1 MLRTVANYSPVP
13 KPRRGNRRVSGG
25 GTVGGAEPRLAGL
38 DPSSGAPATAVPGDR
53 SAAPKT
59 AESGGGFGSSSRKKR
74 TTHGASKP
82 LTPEEKERLEWM
94 RQQRPPHWGNNIV

>member
-38 DPSSGAPATAVPGDR
+38 NPSSGTAAAVPGDR

-59 AESGGGFGSSSRKKR
+59 ADSGGGSGSSSRKKR
-74 TTHGASKP
+74 TAHGASKP

>member
-38 DPSSGAPATAVPGDR
+38 DPSSGTPAAAVPGDR

-59 AESGGGFGSSSRKKR
+59 ADSGGGSGSSSRKKR
-74 TTHGASKP
+74 TAHGASKP

-94 RQQRPPHWGNNIV
+94 RQQRPPHWGNNTV

>member
-38 DPSSGAPATAVPGDR
+38 DPSSEAPATAAPGDR

-59 AESGGGFGSSSRKKR
+59 ADSGSSSRKKR
-74 TTHGASKP
+74 TAHGASKP

>member
-38 DPSSGAPATAVPGDR
+38 DPSSGTPAAAVPGDR

-59 AESGGGFGSSSRKKR
+59 AGSGGGSQKKGAA
-74 TTHGASKP
+74 HGAAKP

>member
-1 MLRTVANYSPVP
+1 MLRSVASYSPVP

-25 GTVGGAEPRLAGL
+25 GAVGGAEPRIAGL
-38 DPSSGAPATAVPGDR
+38 DPLSEASTAAVAGDR
-53 SAAPKT
+53 WAASKT
-59 AESGGGFGSSSRKKR
+59 ADSGGGLQKKR
-74 TTHGASKP
+74 AARRAAQP

>member
-1 MLRTVANYSPVP
+1 MLRSVASYSPVP

-25 GTVGGAEPRLAGL
+25 GTVGGAEPRIAGL
-38 DPSSGAPATAVPGDR
+38 DPLSEASTAAAPGDR

-59 AESGGGFGSSSRKKR
+59 AGSGGGSRKKR
-74 TTHGASKP
+74 TAHGASKP

>member
-1 MLRTVANYSPVP
+1 MLRSVASYSPVP

-25 GTVGGAEPRLAGL
+25 GTVGGAEPRIAGL
-38 DPSSGAPATAVPGDR
+38 DPLLEASTAAVPGDR

-59 AESGGGFGSSSRKKR
+59 AGSGGGLQKKR
-74 TTHGASKP
+74 AARRAAQP

>member
-38 DPSSGAPATAVPGDR
+38 DPFSGTPAAAVPGDR
-53 SAAPKT
+53 T
-59 AESGGGFGSSSRKKR
+59 A
-74 TTHGASKP
+74 HGPSKP
-82 LTPEEKERLEWM
+82 LTSEEKERLEWM

>member
-38 DPSSGAPATAVPGDR
+38 DPSSETPAAVPGDR

-59 AESGGGFGSSSRKKR
+59 AGSGGGSGGGPQKKR
-74 TTHGASKP
+74 AAHGAAKP
-82 LTPEEKERLEWM
+82 LTPEERERLEWM

>member
-1 MLRTVANYSPVP
+1 M
-13 KPRRGNRRVSGG
+13 
-25 GTVGGAEPRLAGL
+25 GGAEPRLAGL
-38 DPSSGAPATAVPGDR
+38 DPSSEAPAAATPDDR

-59 AESGGGFGSSSRKKR
+59 VDSGGGSGSSSRKKR
-74 TTHGASKP
+74 TAHGASKP

>member
-38 DPSSGAPATAVPGDR
+38 DPSSGTPAGDR

-59 AESGGGFGSSSRKKR
+59 ADSGGGSGSSSRKKR
-74 TTHGASKP
+74 TAHCASKP
-82 LTPEEKERLEWM
+82 LTPEENERLEWM

>member
-1 MLRTVANYSPVP
+1 MLRTVASYSPVP

-38 DPSSGAPATAVPGDR
+38 NPSAEAPATAAPGDR

-59 AESGGGFGSSSRKKR
+59 TGSGGGSQKKR
-74 TTHGASKP
+74 TAHGAAKP
-82 LTPEEKERLEWM
+82 LTPEERERLEWM

>member
-38 DPSSGAPATAVPGDR
+38 DPSSGISAAAVPG
-53 SAAPKT
+53 AAPKT
-59 AESGGGFGSSSRKKR
+59 ADSGGGSGSSSRKKR
-74 TTHGASKP
+74 TAHGAAKP

>member
-1 MLRTVANYSPVP
+1 MANYSPVP

-38 DPSSGAPATAVPGDR
+38 DPSSEAPAAATPDDR

-59 AESGGGFGSSSRKKR
+59 VDFGGGSGSSSRKKR
-74 TTHGASKP
+74 TAHGASKP
-82 LTPEEKERLEWM
+82 LTLEEKERLEWM

>member
-13 KPRRGNRRVSGG
+13 KPRRGNRRGS
-25 GTVGGAEPRLAGL
+25 GAEPRLAGL
-38 DPSSGAPATAVPGDR
+38 DPSSGTPAAAVPGDR

-59 AESGGGFGSSSRKKR
+59 ADSGGGSGSSSRKKR
-74 TTHGASKP
+74 TAHGASKP

>member
-13 KPRRGNRRVSGG
+13 KPRRGNRR
-25 GTVGGAEPRLAGL
+25 TVGGAEPRLAGL
-38 DPSSGAPATAVPGDR
+38 DPSSEAPATAVPGDR
-53 SAAPKT
+53 LAAPKT
-59 AESGGGFGSSSRKKR
+59 ADSGGGSGSSSRKTR
-74 TTHGASKP
+74 TAHGDSKP

>member
-38 DPSSGAPATAVPGDR
+38 DPSSGTPAAGVPGSR
-53 SAAPKT
+53 AAAPKT
-59 AESGGGFGSSSRKKR
+59 AVFGGGSGSSSRKKR
-74 TTHGASKP
+74 TAHGASKP

>member
-38 DPSSGAPATAVPGDR
+38 DPSSGTPAAAVPGDR

-59 AESGGGFGSSSRKKR
+59 ADSGSSSRKKR
-74 TTHGASKP
+74 TAHGASKP